1 MTDYLT
7 WYFRPANSYDPE
19 RVDYNC
25 LNIFAEYQT
34 YNLEFCKNEL
44 FLNDRQTANILDMF
58 WQLLEF
64 NPDSDPATLA
74 NNTDNGDAE

>member
-1 MTDYLT
+1 MLEFLT
-7 WYFRPANSYDPE
+7 THFRPRSTLEPE

-34 YNLEFCKNEL
+34 FNLEYCKNEL
-44 FLNDRQTANILDMF
+44 QLNDRQSANVLDMF

-64 NPDSDPATLA
+64 DPDASADQHGESQAV
-74 NNTDNGDAE
+74 